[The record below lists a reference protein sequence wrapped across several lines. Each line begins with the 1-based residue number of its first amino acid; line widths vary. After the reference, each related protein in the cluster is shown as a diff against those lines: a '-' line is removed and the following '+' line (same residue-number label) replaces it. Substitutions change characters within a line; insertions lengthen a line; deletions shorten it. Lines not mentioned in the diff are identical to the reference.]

1 MRVKGAD
8 PDGVGAP
15 RAVRPAII
23 AVAIRRRIEPIA
35 VKSWPAFLDTSK
47 AGMLPPAEMA
57 ATKNRS
63 APGCLLL
70 VGLMVWFLGA
80 GCTPGG
86 VKALREGQQ
95 ALAADDLSRALARL
109 EQAVARL
116 PTNAVAWN
124 EYGVACHRAGRLTNA
139 AMAYVR
145 ALQLNPDLLEARY
158 NLGCLYLEAGQF
170 ESARSAFLACTL
182 RDPGRIEAWWRLGL
196 ASLQLRQTSEAERAF
211 REMQKLAPT
220 DPRPWNGLG
229 LCALQRNR
237 VQEAVRAFTAALQV
251 RSNDPVARL
260 NLAVTLH
267 RYAQNP
273 AAALEQYRQYLAL
286 QPPPPDYAEV
296 LEVAHA
302 LEQSLAAAAARQPL
316 QPAVPTNVTRAQAE
330 SEPPESRP
338 GTVSEPA
345 RAQPWAGAGGPP
357 GTGTAAAGGQ
367 AATGR
372 ERTRT
377 SPVAGTQPEQ
387 ERAVARKESQ
397 PGRPGAET
405 PPTPGPGASGGQPGR
420 TEPVAREVVR
430 LPPATPVVPAPPP
443 TAPSTPATPAGEPRP
458 TTSEPVVEVVGP
470 AQNAGRETVQRGPAH
485 WWERLNPTRWLR
497 STEERTPRPTPLPD
511 TAGPVASGTVAEAAR
526 VAESASAARPS
537 TDSARGPQVA
547 VPARSDRTQ
556 AGPAPATGAI
566 PRYTYL
572 RPARPQPGDAN
583 TGNAWFAKGLEAQRD
598 DRLMDALQAYQM
610 ALEANP
616 AFFEA
621 YYNFALAA
629 LRVGRLRDALR
640 ASEFALALRPD
651 SRDARYNFALAL
663 RQGGYLLD
671 AAEEL
676 ETLLRRHPNDTRA
689 WLALGNL
696 YAQQLNRP
704 DRARECYE
712 RLLALEPGH
721 PDAEAIRYWL
731 AEHPR

>member
-1 MRVKGAD
+1 MRVNGAD

-15 RAVRPAII
+15 PAVRPAII
-23 AVAIRRRIEPIA
+23 PVAIRRRIGPIA

-63 APGCLLL
+63 APGYLLF
-70 VGLMVWFLGA
+70 VGLVAWLLGA
-80 GCTPGG
+80 GCTPGS

-95 ALAADDLSRALARL
+95 ALAAGDLSRALARL

-116 PTNAVAWN
+116 PTNALAWN

-158 NLGCLYLEAGQF
+158 NLGCLYLEVGQF
-170 ESARSAFLACTL
+170 ESARAAFLACTL
-182 RDPGRIEAWWRLGL
+182 RDPGRVEAWWRLGL
-196 ASLQLRQTSEAERAF
+196 ASLQLRQTGEAERAF

-260 NLAVTLH
+260 NLALTLH

-372 ERTRT
+372 EPMRT
-377 SPVAGTQPEQ
+377 SPATEPQPEQ

-397 PGRPGAET
+397 PGRPGTET
-405 PPTPGPGASGGQPGR
+405 RPTPDPVASGGQTGR

-430 LPPATPVVPAPPP
+430 LPPPSPVVPAPPP
-443 TAPSTPATPAGEPRP
+443 TAPTTPAAGAGP
-458 TTSEPVVEVVGP
+458 TASEPVVEVVAP
-470 AQNAGRETVQRGPAH
+470 PENAARQTTERQPAH
-485 WWERLNPTRWLR
+485 WWERLNPTRWFR
-497 STEERTPRPTPLPD
+497 GAEDRTARPTPLPD
-511 TAGPVASGTVAEAAR
+511 ASGSEAAGTAPGSER
-526 VAESASAARPS
+526 AIAPTTSARPS
-537 TDSARGPQVA
+537 TDSARTSRVA
-547 VPARSDRTQ
+547 ATPPADRTTPR
-556 AGPAPATGAI
+556 AEPATAAI

-572 RPARPQPGDAN
+572 RPARPQTGDVN
-583 TGNAWFAKGLEAQRD
+583 TANAWFAKGLEAQRD

-629 LRVGRLRDALR
+629 LQVGRLRDALR
-640 ASEFALALRPD
+640 ASEYALVLRPD

-663 RQGGYLLD
+663 RQAGYLLD

-696 YAQQLNRP
+696 CAQQLNRP

-731 AEHPR
+731 AQHPR